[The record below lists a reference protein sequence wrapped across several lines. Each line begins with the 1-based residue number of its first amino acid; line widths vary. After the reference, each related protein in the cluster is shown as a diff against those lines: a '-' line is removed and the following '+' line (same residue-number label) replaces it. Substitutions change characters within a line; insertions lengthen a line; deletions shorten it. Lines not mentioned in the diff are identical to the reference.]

1 MLAGR
6 ALGPDRARLSTVSI
20 EPMTFADIIATAFD
34 QIRANKLRS
43 FFTLLGIIVSVAFL
57 VAVVAVIQGMNAY
70 VKENIAGA
78 VIGTNAFQVRR
89 TPIQVGFFDDEMWKR
104 VARRPRIS
112 YADAAA
118 VRSAIPEAVAVS
130 MNTGWPTPL
139 TDVIWRDRTVGD
151 VTIFGVTP
159 PYQEVQ
165 DYRFERGRPLADVD
179 IDQRRAVA
187 VIGHDVAEKLFELN
201 NPIGQDIRLA
211 GERFEVIGVIA
222 AKGRVLGQSFDG
234 FAMVPITRYEML
246 YGRRLTTTIAVKMKE
261 AADVAPAMV
270 RAEEAMRIAHRLR
283 PDQENNFSVETAD
296 ALVNFWKS
304 LTAVLFSVI
313 PAVVA
318 IGVVVGGIV
327 IMNIML
333 MSVTERTREIGIRK
347 AVGARSTDIERQFL
361 AEAVTLAILGGIMG
375 VLAGWGFAELVA
387 AVSPLPARI
396 TWWSVLLAV
405 TLGATVGVIFGVYPA
420 RRAARLDPIT
430 ALRAE

>member
-1 MLAGR
+1 
-6 ALGPDRARLSTVSI
+6 
-20 EPMTFADIIATAFD
+20 MTFADIIATALD

-104 VARRPRIS
+104 VSRRPRIS

-118 VRSAIPEAVAVS
+118 VRSAIPDAVAVS

-187 VIGHDVAEKLFELN
+187 VIGHDVAEKLFELH

-234 FAMVPITRYEML
+234 FALVPITRYEML

-296 ALVNFWKS
+296 ALVDFWKS

-396 TWWSVLLAV
+396 TWWSVVLAV
-405 TLGATVGVIFGVYPA
+405 ALGASVGVIFGVYPA

>member
-1 MLAGR
+1 
-6 ALGPDRARLSTVSI
+6 
-20 EPMTFADIIATAFD
+20 MTFADIIATALD
-34 QIRANKLRS
+34 QIRLNLLRS

-118 VRSAIPEAVAVS
+118 VRAAIPDAIAVS

-187 VIGHDVAEKLFELN
+187 VIGHDVAEKLFQQN

-234 FAMVPITRYEML
+234 FALVPITRYEML

-283 PDQENNFSVETAD
+283 PDQVNNFSVETAD
-296 ALVNFWKS
+296 ALVDFWKS

-333 MSVTERTREIGIRK
+333 MAVSERTREIGIRK
-347 AVGARSTDIERQFL
+347 AVGARSVDIERQFL
-361 AEAVTLAILGGIMG
+361 TEAIVLAILGGIFG
-375 VLAGWGFAELVA
+375 VLLGWGFAALVA
-387 AVSPLPARI
+387 AISPLPARI
-396 TWWSVLLAV
+396 TWWSVALAV
-405 TLGATVGVIFGVYPA
+405 ALGATVGVIFGVYPA